1 MLVIY
6 AVLRDV
12 KKTKPKTPQI
22 LFWSTRISLMLP
34 ESVANAGLPTF
45 NYFEEALKPFLSKV
59 L

>member
-12 KKTKPKTPQI
+12 KKTKTPQI

-34 ESVANAGLPTF
+34 ESVANAGLTTF
-45 NYFEEALKPFLSKV
+45 NYFEEALKPFLSEV